1 MKKISIV
8 ITASGHAKRFGSNK
22 LLADLNGKPVIQ
34 YTFEAIPG
42 RIEKTI
48 VVAWDREILDL
59 AESFGFTGVY
69 NDDKTDD
76 PSITVKLGM
85 ENLPHDT
92 DGCMLLVADQPLLTK
107 ESLNNLCA
115 LYDENPSCICA
126 VSEKGEQ
133 RNPVIYPKFIFPEF
147 MGLPPF
153 ERGKAII
160 KKYRDILRFYEVPDS
175 RELMDVDYIE
185 DLNKLINTPE

>member
-34 YTFEAIPG
+34 YTFEAIPE

-85 ENLPHDT
+85 ENLPDDT

-133 RNPVIYPKFIFPEF
+133 RNPVIYPGFILPEF
-147 MGLPPF
+147 MELPPF
-153 ERGKAII
+153 KRGKSII
-160 KKYRDILRFYEVPDS
+160 KRHKDILQLYEIPDS
-175 RELMDVDYIE
+175 RELMDVDCIE
-185 DLNKLINTPE
+185 DLDKIQGFHV

>member
-1 MKKISIV
+1 MKKIAIV
-8 ITASGHAKRFGSNK
+8 ITASGHGKRFGGNK
-22 LLADLNGKPVIQ
+22 LLADLGGKPVIQ
-34 YTFEAIPG
+34 HTFEAIPN

-48 VVAWDREILDL
+48 VVAWDREILKL
-59 AESFGFTGVY
+59 AESFGFTAVY

-85 ENLPHDT
+85 ERLTDDT

-107 ESLNNLCA
+107 ESLEKLCA
-115 LYDENPSCICA
+115 LFDDNPSCICA
-126 VSEKGEQ
+126 VSENGEQ
-133 RNPVIYPKFIFPEF
+133 RNPVIYPRELFSEF

-153 ERGKAII
+153 ERGKAVIARH
-160 KKYRDILRFYEVPDS
+160 RDILKCYEVPDS

-185 DLNKLINTPE
+185 DLEKINRSS

>member
-34 YTFEAIPG
+34 YTFEAIPE

-76 PSITVKLGM
+76 PSITVTIDDPEDIK
-85 ENLPHDT
+85 E
-92 DGCMLLVADQPLLTK
+92 LLKFIKPSSLITGICAPGFHVTAT
-107 ESLNNLCA
+107 ESFTRPRPIKDRIKFNNLFSS
-115 LYDENPSCICA
+115 EINSCG
-126 VSEKGEQ
+126 SFTEK
-133 RNPVIYPKFIFPEF
+133 
-147 MGLPPF
+147 
-153 ERGKAII
+153 
-160 KKYRDILRFYEVPDS
+160 S
-175 RELMDVDYIE
+175 
-185 DLNKLINTPE
+185 

>member
-22 LLADLNGKPVIQ
+22 LLAGLNGKPVIQ
-34 YTFEAIPG
+34 YTFEAIPE

-48 VVAWDREILDL
+48 VVAWDREILAL
-59 AESFGFTGVY
+59 AESFGFSGVY
-69 NDDKTDD
+69 NNDKTDD

-85 ENLPHDT
+85 ENLPEDT

-107 ESLNNLCA
+107 ESLENLCA
-115 LYDENPSCICA
+115 LFDENSECICA
-126 VSEKGEQ
+126 VSENGEQ
-133 RNPVIYPKFIFPEF
+133 RNPVIYPRFLFSEF

-153 ERGKAII
+153 ERGKAVI
-160 KKYRDILRFYEVPDS
+160 KKHRDILKFYEIPDS
-175 RELMDVDYIE
+175 CELMDVDYIE
-185 DLNKLINTPE
+185 DLEKMNSGKI

>member
-1 MKKISIV
+1 MKKISVV

-34 YTFEAIPG
+34 YTFEAIPE

-48 VVAWDREILDL
+48 VVAWDSEILDL
-59 AESFGFTGVY
+59 AESFGYTGVY

-85 ENLPHDT
+85 ENLPEDT

-107 ESLNNLCA
+107 ESIDNLCA
-115 LYDENPSCICA
+115 LFDENPSSICA
-126 VSEKGEQ
+126 VSENGQQ
-133 RNPVIYPKFIFPEF
+133 RNPVIYPRFIFPEF
-147 MGLPPF
+147 MVLPPF

-160 KKYRDILRFYEVPDS
+160 KKHQNILKLYEIPDS
-175 RELMDVDYIE
+175 RELIDIDYID
-185 DLNKLINTPE
+185 DLDIMKRTVN